1 MPENAYESMTSAEYD
16 QMMLGDFSVSGM
28 DRIVHGATVAG
39 DIDHTCLPRNS
50 GLYRSML
57 AGAGGSFILVG
68 GEGSGMLEGRRY
80 WKASDGEK
88 VSVRVFTPGDVVA
101 LYLDDYLVGRRL
113 AGRVNKQF
121 ASFDVEYRPGKLE
134 AVCYLRGRE
143 CDRVSLTTPDAPA
156 SITLLTGSKRISA
169 GAGELGYIDVWVT
182 DGNGE
187 PVTDYDGDIR
197 LSCEG
202 EGEIVAMGN
211 EYGKSADDDMVTAI
225 GGHALVAVRGI
236 KAGKLTLK
244 AQAEDLRAG
253 RVQITVKD

>member
-1 MPENAYESMTSAEYD
+1 MILKGNFLYTPK
-16 QMMLGDFSVSGM
+16 LGE
-28 DRIVHGATVAG
+28 
-39 DIDHTCLPRNS
+39 
-50 GLYRSML
+50 
-57 AGAGGSFILVG
+57 LVIR
-68 GEGSGMLEGRRY
+68 EQE
-80 WKASDGEK
+80 
-88 VSVRVFTPGDVVA
+88 
-101 LYLDDYLVGRRL
+101 YLVVKDGL
-113 AGRVNKQF
+113 VVDIYKELPQ
-121 ASFDVEYRPGKLE
+121 EY
-134 AVCYLRGRE
+134 A
-143 CDRVSLTTPDAPA
+143 
-156 SITLLTGSKRISA
+156 
-169 GAGELGYIDVWVT
+169 
-182 DGNGE
+182 GE